1 LEFKL
6 PNEAPATEESIAKR
20 RQLAQSLYGQVKTNP
35 NNFADLTQ
43 NRGGEDVL
51 YNKFTAVPLAQLPTI
66 FQKNKQLLDTMNTGS
81 LSPALL
87 EGVYLELANDETTGE
102 PQALEGYNFF
112 RLTDRQVKENTI
124 INDQTIIQT
133 AIGNDKV
140 YESIVA
146 IDK

>member
-1 LEFKL
+1 KL
-6 PNEAPATEESIAKR
+6 PNDAPATDESTAQR
-20 RQLAQSLYGQVKTNP
+20 RQLAQSLYGQAKADP
-35 NNFADLTQ
+35 ENFASLTQ

-87 EGVYLELANDETTGE
+87 EGVYSELANDQMTGE

-112 RLTDRQVKENTI
+112 RLPDRQVRENTT

-133 AIGNDKV
+133 AI
-140 YESIVA
+140 A
-146 IDK
+146 